1 MCLLALQG
9 LEPEEAAYQVLKHDM
24 GDVLRDGQM
33 RNIAGEMQEE
43 KLWEEYSNSAL
54 HERLFTI
61 GGLLYAVFPNLF
73 PKPDAVR
80 VELEV
85 TAVNAAAKV
94 LLTPA
99 PDETFVV
106 RLLADGMEPDAV
118 LHRLYGD
125 QLAGTS
131 FPEAAEVVW
140 IVRAVPT
147 GDNVMTIEIISS
159 GYWLDP
165 LDGTRSYDSSAYA
178 DAPRP
183 AAR

>member
-1 MCLLALQG
+1 
-9 LEPEEAAYQVLKHDM
+9 
-24 GDVLRDGQM
+24 
-33 RNIAGEMQEE
+33 
-43 KLWEEYSNSAL
+43 
-54 HERLFTI
+54 
-61 GGLLYAVFPNLF
+61 
-73 PKPDAVR
+73 
-80 VELEV
+80 
-85 TAVNAAAKV
+85 
-94 LLTPA
+94 
-99 PDETFVV
+99 
-106 RLLADGMEPDAV
+106 MEPDAV

-140 IVRAVPT
+140 IVRATPA

-165 LDGTRSYDSSAYA
+165 LDGTRSYDSSTYA